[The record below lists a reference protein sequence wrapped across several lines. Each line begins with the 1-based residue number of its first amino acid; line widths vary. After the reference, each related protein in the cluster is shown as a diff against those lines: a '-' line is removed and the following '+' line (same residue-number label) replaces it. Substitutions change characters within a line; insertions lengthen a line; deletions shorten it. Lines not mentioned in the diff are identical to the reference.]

1 MKYPVCCL
9 ALGYTRLVGVTL
21 YDDNSR
27 EFVETTVKVAKD
39 LISKGMVKGI
49 KWKDTGEDNGV
60 GGEFIPDKEFGMN
73 NLLIKSGVGKYRPLY
88 NDIPD
93 NTMLSSYIVVRVLDT
108 NKGRLYEVVSNK
120 CQRVKLTEEQL
131 IGLNA
136 IQRVPGVFIDTME
149 DGTYSIRVCDGI
161 KIENRVYDKQED
173 TQAEEPKTLEEVF
186 EPVKKTRAK
195 K

>member
-1 MKYPVCCL
+1 M
-9 ALGYTRLVGVTL
+9 
-21 YDDNSR
+21 
-27 EFVETTVKVAKD
+27 
-39 LISKGMVKGI
+39 SKG
-49 KWKDTGEDNGV
+49 
-60 GGEFIPDKEFGMN
+60 
-73 NLLIKSGVGKYRPLY
+73 
-88 NDIPD
+88 
-93 NTMLSSYIVVRVLDT
+93 
-108 NKGRLYEVVSNK
+108 
-120 CQRVKLTEEQL
+120 KLTEEQL